1 MQRDT
6 LFLLILSLTLVS
18 IGITGM
24 ILDFLSFRAYKAA
37 ADSLRAKSHGRVN
50 TPEDV
55 INLIIAEANKMGITP
70 NRVVVGKNSACV
82 DFKGP
87 HGTIQKGKE

>member
-24 ILDFLSFRAYKAA
+24 ILDFLSFRAYKGA
-37 ADSLRAKSHGRVN
+37 ADSLRGKSHGRVN

-55 INLIIAEANKMGITP
+55 INLIIAEAKKMGITP
-70 NRVVVGKNSACV
+70 SKVVVGKNSAWV
-82 DFKGP
+82 DFDRPG
-87 HGTIQKGKE
+87 GKSQESKE

>member
-6 LFLLILSLTLVS
+6 LFLLILSLVLAS

-24 ILDFLSFRAYKAA
+24 ILDFLSWKAYKGA
-37 ADSLRAKSHGRVN
+37 ADSLPRKGGSGVN

-55 INLIIAEANKMGITP
+55 IKLIIAEAKKMGITP
-70 NRVVVGKNSACV
+70 RKVVVGENSAWV
-82 DFKGP
+82 DFNRPAGP
-87 HGTIQKGKE
+87 LEESKE